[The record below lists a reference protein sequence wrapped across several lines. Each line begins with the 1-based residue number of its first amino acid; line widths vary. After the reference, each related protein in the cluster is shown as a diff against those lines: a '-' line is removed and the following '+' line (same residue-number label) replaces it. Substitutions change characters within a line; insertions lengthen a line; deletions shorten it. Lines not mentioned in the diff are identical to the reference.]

1 MQHEVVP
8 HWNGFYFCDKES
20 NMTEPSEQKPT
31 RINIELSAD
40 LESTYANFALISHTP
55 SELFLDF
62 AQIMPNTPNAK
73 IRARLIMTPMNAKLL
88 HRALTENL
96 QKFEAK
102 YGAINLP
109 EHNIVIDR
117 DRGFIK

>member
-1 MQHEVVP
+1 
-8 HWNGFYFCDKES
+8 
-20 NMTEPSEQKPT
+20 MTESTEPTGQQPT
-31 RINIELSAD
+31 RINIELPSD
-40 LESTYANFALISHTP
+40 LEATYANFALISHTP

-73 IRARLIMTPMNAKLL
+73 IQARMIMTPINAKLL

-102 YGAINLP
+102 YGPINLP

-117 DRGFIK
+117 ERGFTR